1 MEIWGCYNMC
11 REKVVQQEKG
21 ADTMN
26 ATVEV
31 KRPCSVSESIKQS
44 CMEVKMMRE
53 GKAPKKS
60 LDELFANIAEWGK
73 EGRD

>member
-1 MEIWGCYNMC
+1 MC
-11 REKVVQQEKG
+11 RKKMIRTEKG
-21 ADTMN
+21 ADTMD
-26 ATVEV
+26 AAVKV

-53 GKAPKKS
+53 GRAPKKS
-60 LDELFANIAEWGK
+60 LDELFENIAEWGK